1 VILGEQDRRDLV
13 AAFTA
18 DARARVVQVEGGLR
32 ELERATSSEMRRKA
46 FTTLAL
52 EAHNLRGAAA
62 TVGLAEIEALATELE
77 RTLTGTESTN
87 GSTDQVATAA
97 TRLLDALRG
106 LEGPGGG
113 VTAPPAE
120 IDATGSAIVLHI
132 EDNDA
137 NRKLVERVL
146 ARRPQIRLVEAHDGA
161 TGIALATELEPSLI
175 LLDLRLPDIAGD
187 EVLRRLRAEPALRDI
202 PVVLISAEARPAE
215 SDRLLA
221 GGASAYL
228 VKPIDVQTL
237 LDVVDGL
244 LLRVER

>member
-1 VILGEQDRRDLV
+1 VILGEQDRRDLID
-13 AAFTA
+13 AFTA
-18 DARARVVQVEGGLR
+18 DARARLAQVEGGLR
-32 ELERATSSEMRRKA
+32 ELEHATSAEMRARA
-46 FTTLAL
+46 VTTLAL
-52 EAHNLRGAAA
+52 EAHTLRGAAA
-62 TVGLAEIEALATELE
+62 TVGLAEIEALATEFE
-77 RTLTGTESTN
+77 RTLTGVESTN
-87 GSTDQVATAA
+87 SSTDQIATVAN
-97 TRLLDALRG
+97 RLLDALRD
-106 LEGPGGG
+106 LKAPGG

-120 IDATGSAIVLHI
+120 IDPTGSAIVLHI

-146 ARRPQIRLVEAHDGA
+146 ARRPQIRLVEARDGA
-161 TGIALATELEPSLI
+161 AGIALATELEPSLI

-187 EVLRRLRAEPALRDI
+187 EVLRRLRAEPALRGI

-237 LDVVDGL
+237 LDVVDAL
-244 LLRVER
+244 LLKVEQ